1 MDFLNSWL
9 QGIIVA
15 VIIATIIEM
24 VLPNG
29 NSKKYIKMVLGV
41 YIVFNII
48 APIINKFSKN
58 TFEINSLINL
68 EKYEKSLE
76 TYKTKNDD
84 LEKSNESSI
93 KQIYVSKLESDMKAK
108 LEEKGYQVEYI
119 KIQIE
124 DTEEYKIKQVN
135 IFIKE
140 KEEKNEEKEQET
152 DENNKIEV
160 KVNKI
165 EEININLQN
174 DKSNENK
181 TNENSNN
188 SISKTKEKEI
198 KKYISSVYEIKENLI
213 IIN

>member
-1 MDFLNSWL
+1 MNFLNTWL

-68 EKYEKSLE
+68 EKYEKSLD
-76 TYKTKNDD
+76 TYKTQNND
-84 LEKSNESSI
+84 LEKKNEDNI
-93 KQIYVSKLESDMKAK
+93 KQIYISKIESDMKAK
-108 LEEKGYQVEYI
+108 LEEKGYEVEYI
-119 KIQIE
+119 KVQIE
-124 DTEEYKIKQVN
+124 NTEEYKIKQVN

-140 KEEKNEEKEQET
+140 SKKEEKEQET
-152 DENNKIEV
+152 KTENKIEV

-165 EEININLQN
+165 EEVNIQLKNN
-174 DKSNENK
+174 EVEETTINENL
-181 TNENSNN
+181 SNN
-188 SISKTKEKEI
+188 ISKAKEKEI